1 MLGHANT
8 LLKPTKVLYQT
19 LFTNNHIVIDHGFK
33 RKRNIH
39 RYIPTHTTPFHV
51 ISIVQIADV
60 HLAGKDQRN
69 ARVLIPLFNKAISI
83 VSTVYKPL
91 YSSHTSRPL
100 GGTPICILST
110 RILSFQVGEK
120 LTFTNLSKMSSNHE
134 DMSVLTLWTFYKEQ
148 NGSDRVIVHF
158 FFVTFRQICQL
169 VYCMWLHF

>member
-1 MLGHANT
+1 MLFILQQSARPRKYIIETNESSLSNFIH
-8 LLKPTKVLYQT
+8 KQPYCYRSRFQT
-19 LFTNNHIVIDHGFK
+19 LIREGKETFTGI
-33 RKRNIH
+33 
-39 RYIPTHTTPFHV
+39 YIPTHTTPFHV

-110 RILSFQVGEK
+110 RILSFQVGEN
-120 LTFTNLSKMSSNHE
+120 LTFTNLSKMSS
-134 DMSVLTLWTFYKEQ
+134 YQ
-148 NGSDRVIVHF
+148 
-158 FFVTFRQICQL
+158 
-169 VYCMWLHF
+169 

>member
-1 MLGHANT
+1 MLFILQQNARPR
-8 LLKPTKVLYQT
+8 KYIIE
-19 LFTNNHIVIDHGFK
+19 TNESSLSNFIHKQPYCYRYGFK

-120 LTFTNLSKMSSNHE
+120 LTFTNLSKMSSN
-134 DMSVLTLWTFYKEQ
+134 Q
-148 NGSDRVIVHF
+148 
-158 FFVTFRQICQL
+158 
-169 VYCMWLHF
+169 

>member
-1 MLGHANT
+1 MLFILQQNARPRKNIIETNESSLSNFIHKQPYCYRSWFQTEKKHSPVYTNT
-8 LLKPTKVLYQT
+8 H
-19 LFTNNHIVIDHGFK
+19 NS
-33 RKRNIH
+33 
-39 RYIPTHTTPFHV
+39 FHV

-120 LTFTNLSKMSSNHE
+120 LTFTNLSKMSSN
-134 DMSVLTLWTFYKEQ
+134 Q
-148 NGSDRVIVHF
+148 
-158 FFVTFRQICQL
+158 
-169 VYCMWLHF
+169 

>member
-1 MLGHANT
+1 MLGQANT

-120 LTFTNLSKMSSNHE
+120 LTFTNLSKMSSN
-134 DMSVLTLWTFYKEQ
+134 Q
-148 NGSDRVIVHF
+148 
-158 FFVTFRQICQL
+158 
-169 VYCMWLHF
+169 

>member
-1 MLGHANT
+1 MLFILQQNARPRKYIIETIKLYSQTTILLQITVSNT
-8 LLKPTKVLYQT
+8 NKR
-19 LFTNNHIVIDHGFK
+19 

-110 RILSFQVGEK
+110 RILSFQVGEN
-120 LTFTNLSKMSSNHE
+120 LTFTNLSKMSS
-134 DMSVLTLWTFYKEQ
+134 YQ
-148 NGSDRVIVHF
+148 
-158 FFVTFRQICQL
+158 
-169 VYCMWLHF
+169 

>member
-1 MLGHANT
+1 MLFILQQNARPRKNIIETNESSLSNFIH
-8 LLKPTKVLYQT
+8 KQPYCYRSWFQT
-19 LFTNNHIVIDHGFK
+19 LIREGKET
-33 RKRNIH
+33 
-39 RYIPTHTTPFHV
+39 PTHTTPFHV

-120 LTFTNLSKMSSNHE
+120 LTFTNLSKMSSN
-134 DMSVLTLWTFYKEQ
+134 Q
-148 NGSDRVIVHF
+148 
-158 FFVTFRQICQL
+158 
-169 VYCMWLHF
+169 

>member
-1 MLGHANT
+1 MLFILQQNARPRKYIIETNESSLSNFIH
-8 LLKPTKVLYQT
+8 KQPYCYRSWFQT
-19 LFTNNHIVIDHGFK
+19 EK
-33 RKRNIH
+33 NIH

-120 LTFTNLSKMSSNHE
+120 LTFTNLSKMSSN
-134 DMSVLTLWTFYKEQ
+134 Q
-148 NGSDRVIVHF
+148 
-158 FFVTFRQICQL
+158 
-169 VYCMWLHF
+169 

>member
-120 LTFTNLSKMSSNHE
+120 LTFTNLSKMSS
-134 DMSVLTLWTFYKEQ
+134 VK
-148 NGSDRVIVHF
+148 V
-158 FFVTFRQICQL
+158 
-169 VYCMWLHF
+169 

>member
-1 MLGHANT
+1 MPGHANT

-19 LFTNNHIVIDHGFK
+19 LFMVSKTNK
-33 RKRNIH
+33 RKKRNIH
-39 RYIPTHTTPFHV
+39 RYIPTHTTSFHV

-120 LTFTNLSKMSSNHE
+120 LTFTNLSKMSSN
-134 DMSVLTLWTFYKEQ
+134 Q
-148 NGSDRVIVHF
+148 
-158 FFVTFRQICQL
+158 
-169 VYCMWLHF
+169 